1 MCNLN
6 TPPDYKL
13 EMDPLFSIP
22 EAAAYT
28 GMGVKAFY
36 KYAKKHEL
44 PRVRI
49 TGDSKI
55 RKSIL
60 DDLIRKH
67 EEPWRW
73 GNIYST
79 NNSKEIG

>member
-1 MCNLN
+1 MCNSS
-6 TPPDYKL
+6 TPPDYRL
-13 EMDPLFSIP
+13 EIDPLFSIQ

-28 GMGVKAFY
+28 GMSVKAFY
-36 KYAKKHEL
+36 KYAKKYEL

-67 EEPWRW
+67 EEPWRL
-73 GNIYST
+73 GGFYST
-79 NNSKEIG
+79 DNSKRIA